1 VASTDCGYLLQY
13 ELLSVDGHRL
23 HVPYMHTAICGWQ
36 WPRIEYRVSVSVEI
50 YDGMNN
56 MKEKE

>member
-1 VASTDCGYLLQY
+1 VASTGCGYLLQY

-36 WPRIEYRVSVSVEI
+36 WPRIEYRVLVSVEI
-50 YDGMNN
+50 CDEMNN